1 MSIDIQETT
10 NAVLKDEE
18 LMHRLENAKDS
29 KEVSELLAEKGI
41 AISAEKIDEFMNQ
54 QLELGEL
61 SEEDLE
67 KVAGGGFKLRYINPF
82 YWVGR
87 LVAWAVTKDYNC

>member
-1 MSIDIQETT
+1 MD
-10 NAVLKDEE
+10 
-18 LMHRLENAKDS
+18 
-29 KEVSELLAEKGI
+29 
-41 AISAEKIDEFMNQ
+41 Q
-54 QLELGEL
+54 QQGAGEL

-87 LVAWAVTKDYNC
+87 LIAYAVTKDM